1 VQSRV
6 HDSSM
11 KNGPCYEAWNDAEPF
26 QMRKRNVSPA
36 PLRPTST
43 PTPPAAPP
51 CICCG
56 IDVNL
61 WLPLDPSKRWAEIFN
76 IL

>member
-1 VQSRV
+1 
-6 HDSSM
+6 M
-11 KNGPCYEAWNDAEPF
+11 KNGPCCEAWNIAEPF

-36 PLRPTST
+36 HIRPTST